1 MAVEATDRERPSY
14 FTPAQWKKNLE
25 YNYGMDADTYAYL
38 LEKQGDT
45 TQAFKYETIAVH
57 AMGDDVETS
66 MLSRYYQMMAKEEKP
81 SKVFS
86 LVETSISNGKS
97 DSTMETLYKRL
108 YKGPGSADDALT
120 ALNTK
125 AKSNKEAEMVRS
137 ILHDPASHFTLTDL
151 QGDKVSLDSLK
162 GKTVVLDFW
171 ATWCGPCKVEMP
183 WFEEFR
189 KQYASQGFEILGLAD
204 DVDAG
209 KDAIGK
215 VAKKA
220 GVSYPILLTDGK
232 VQTAYGGLDV
242 LPMSF
247 YVDRNGVVV
256 EETAG
261 LGSKDEIEAH
271 IKKTIASGA
280 PAAGPKTS
288 VASTGGQ

>member
-1 MAVEATDRERPSY
+1 MKRSALVLGVMVLGISMMLWAGWHNLRERRLAMQRAQESRVVLVPEKADGTAAAPSGGTGDVAPVEGY
-14 FTPAQWKKNLE
+14 HLRGKPAPAFALTNLE
-25 YNYGMDADTYAYL
+25 
-38 LEKQGDT
+38 
-45 TQAFKYETIAVH
+45 
-57 AMGDDVETS
+57 
-66 MLSRYYQMMAKEEKP
+66 
-81 SKVFS
+81 
-86 LVETSISNGKS
+86 GK
-97 DSTMETLYKRL
+97 
-108 YKGPGSADDALT
+108 
-120 ALNTK
+120 
-125 AKSNKEAEMVRS
+125 
-137 ILHDPASHFTLTDL
+137 
-151 QGDKVSLDSLK
+151 KVSLADYK
-162 GKTVVLDFW
+162 GRPVLVNFW

-189 KQYASQGFEILGLAD
+189 KQYAAQGFEILGLAD

-209 KDAIGK
+209 KEAIGK

-247 YVDRNGVVV
+247 YVDRSGVVV

-280 PAAGPKTS
+280 PAAGPKTA

>member
-1 MAVEATDRERPSY
+1 MKRSALVLGVMVVGISLLLWAGWHNLRERRLAMQRAQESRIVLVPEKAGETAAATASGEAADQSPVEGY
-14 FTPAQWKKNLE
+14 HLRGKAAPAFAL
-25 YNYGMDADTYAYL
+25 M
-38 LEKQGDT
+38 
-45 TQAFKYETIAVH
+45 
-57 AMGDDVETS
+57 
-66 MLSRYYQMMAKEEKP
+66 
-81 SKVFS
+81 S
-86 LVETSISNGKS
+86 LDGK
-97 DSTMETLYKRL
+97 
-108 YKGPGSADDALT
+108 
-120 ALNTK
+120 
-125 AKSNKEAEMVRS
+125 
-137 ILHDPASHFTLTDL
+137 
-151 QGDKVSLDSLK
+151 KVSLSDFK
-162 GKTVVLDFW
+162 GRPVLVNFW

-209 KDAIGK
+209 KEAIGK

-280 PAAGPKTS
+280 PAAPAKTA